1 MNIPVHSPLRDR
13 GPSAFDWAMLVLS
26 FLAVFWIL
34 VAH

>member
-1 MNIPVHSPLRDR
+1 MNLRVHSPLRGQ

-26 FLAVFWIL
+26 FLTVSLIL